1 MDKEFY
7 KLKTNIIKALA
18 NPVRLMIID
27 CLRDGEK
34 CVCKIVEQLQ
44 EEQSNI
50 SKSLGILKSNG
61 LIKDRKEGL
70 NVYYRLN
77 LCCINEFFC
86 CLDNIIIE
94 NLSQQKELIE
104 KSITKK

>member
-27 CLRDGEK
+27 YLREGEK
-34 CVCKIVEQLQ
+34 CVCEIVEQLN

-61 LIKDRKEGL
+61 LIKDRIDGL

-86 CLDNIIIE
+86 CLDKLFSE
-94 NLSQQKELIE
+94 NLNQQKELMDRVLGG
-104 KSITKK
+104 K